1 MNNYLEF
8 ILKMQSIAKIGLK
21 FSKDEYAIENYQ
33 EIQDL
38 SKEMLEHYVND
49 NIEHDNYY
57 VRDIYPTPNV
67 SVRTI
72 VTNEKDEIL
81 FVRERV
87 DQLYSVPGGWCDVFK
102 DARTNAMAE
111 VKQESGYEVEID
123 RILAVFDRSKHA
135 FKKSSIAEYCIYFSA
150 HIVGGKAQV
159 SHETDDVVFTCKD
172 DMPSLSN
179 KNSKDELKIVFDI
192 YYNSKETYFD

>member
-1 MNNYLEF
+1 
-8 ILKMQSIAKIGLK
+8 
-21 FSKDEYAIENYQ
+21 
-33 EIQDL
+33 
-38 SKEMLEHYVND
+38 
-49 NIEHDNYY
+49 
-57 VRDIYPTPNV
+57 
-67 SVRTI
+67 
-72 VTNEKDEIL
+72 
-81 FVRERV
+81 
-87 DQLYSVPGGWCDVFK
+87 
-102 DARTNAMAE
+102 
-111 VKQESGYEVEID
+111 ESGYEVEID